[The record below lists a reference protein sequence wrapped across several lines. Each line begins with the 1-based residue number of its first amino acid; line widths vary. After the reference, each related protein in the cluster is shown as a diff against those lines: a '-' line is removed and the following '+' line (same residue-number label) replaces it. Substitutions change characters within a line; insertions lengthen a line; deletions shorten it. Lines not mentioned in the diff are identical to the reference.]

1 MSWTT
6 LDLQNIPKKGD
17 TIWAR
22 PLGRGKV
29 EDARLISHSDIPD
42 LAEDDTGTIVFE
54 KKEGNENLWRGGGK
68 WGDCVVLLKACFP
81 WLSEDVVNVLIMDE
95 WTDTITIMPEDVS
108 SGGDEFGMFD
118 VLFTDGEPLP
128 V

>member
-17 TIWAR
+17 TIWVR
-22 PLGRGKV
+22 PLGKGKV

-42 LAEDDTGTIVFE
+42 LAEDDAGTIVCE

-68 WGDCVVLLKACFP
+68 WGDCVVTLKARFP
-81 WLSEDVVNVLIMDE
+81 KLSEDVVNVVIMYE
-95 WTDTITIMPEDVS
+95 CTDTISIIPVDVS
-108 SGGDEFGMFD
+108 YCGGRFGM
-118 VLFTDGEPLP
+118 
-128 V
+128 